1 MVVSFRHP
9 QRCPPCGRRAVWWPF
24 GYYIRRT
31 RGKPSGLAHENFFPS
46 HRNGITGLSLF
57 APIAA
62 QHSALTMTLSVVLV
76 LGMDRFRVRPRTRWG
91 PTWDPAARVSAH
103 GGWKAKPT
111 PDLEP
116 GTASSPVM
124 QNRPAGSC
132 RVLEYVPW
140 GGACR
145 ANPSRRIRKLRLGPS
160 SQPFSRE
167 PRTRLGTLVRS
178 GY

>member
-1 MVVSFRHP
+1 MSALRSTRCLVAFRILYTQNEGQTVRFGSREFLPVSQERDHGSISVRSDRGAAFRSHNDL
-9 QRCPPCGRRAVWWPF
+9 
-24 GYYIRRT
+24 IRSSC
-31 RGKPSGLAHENFFPS
+31 SGNGPFPS
-46 HRNGITGLSLF
+46 
-57 APIAA
+57 AP
-62 QHSALTMTLSVVLV
+62 SNPVGT
-76 LGMDRFRVRPRTRWG
+76 
-91 PTWDPAARVSAH
+91 DPAARVSAH